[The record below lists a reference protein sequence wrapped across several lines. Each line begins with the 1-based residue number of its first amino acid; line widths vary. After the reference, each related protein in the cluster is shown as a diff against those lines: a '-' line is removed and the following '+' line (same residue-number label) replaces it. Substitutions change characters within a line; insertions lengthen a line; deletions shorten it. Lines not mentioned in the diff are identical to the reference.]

1 MAITVFVCTHNRV
14 DLLRKMLASLN
25 EAKRP
30 QQPVEVLVIANNC
43 SDGTAEFLADYAERP
58 GTRLPLR
65 WIAEPTPGK
74 SHALNRGIPAVS
86 TELVAFVDDDHR
98 IDADYLVAIERASVA
113 HPEVDI
119 FCGRILP
126 DWTGAEPHWVH
137 DEGPYR
143 IYPLPV
149 PRYDLGPEPLAVTE
163 QGGPAPG
170 GGNIVLRRPVF
181 ALAGRFSTELGP
193 HGHDLGGGEDT
204 EYVVRALRRGA
215 TLRYCP
221 GIVQYHYVDL
231 ERLSLS
237 YIVRKGF
244 QRTRSTARLKHAGE
258 GVPLFAWRKLGEY
271 LLQTVFAM
279 SWQKRRF
286 YLVRVGASLGEIR
299 GMREATRRR
308 RLPLGPEPGTRALGI
323 ATTLCLAFT
332 LFALLSMPA
341 VPWHA
346 ASPPLAT
353 AALAALALLAKSI
366 FDFSQTGPG
375 IRPEHLRPYRIYV
388 ALALMRLAAWAFAFF
403 FVMAA
408 VGSLLYHAAHVC
420 LGMRGGTSGAV
431 LASLAG
437 IAVLTGLQFSALLL
451 HNPGLLVASM
461 HYRTSRFYPLWR
473 CLSPLRIA
481 ALRLSVLLLACALL
495 GCAVHTLWQAGATAS
510 ACALLG
516 LAAVAGCVIAWCAW
530 QPDARP
536 VLRAPREGAPNVL
549 MIGSD
554 TLRADRFDDARG
566 LTPNIAR
573 LRARGT
579 LFTHCYVPC
588 ARTAP
593 SLISLLTGT
602 WPTTHGVRDNF
613 VSDAETHLGLD
624 GLPALLGAG
633 GYKSAAVSDWC
644 GADMGKFDLGFDHLE
659 LPADQWNLKYLIRQG
674 PKDLRLFVSLFVHNR
689 LGRVLL
695 PEIYY
700 LGGVPLTSQL
710 GRQTRWLIGEMA
722 ARHTPFFINAFFST
736 THPPFASEYP
746 WYTRHADPAYA
757 GESKL
762 AMARL
767 TDPFDIIRRQ
777 AEPREEFDLEQILQ
791 LYDGCVAQ
799 FDHEVGRLFE
809 HLEHC
814 GLAANTLVVIYSD
827 HGMEF
832 FEHGAWGQG
841 NSALGDYSAR
851 VPLLIVDPRRAG
863 GRMVDATVRSIDIA
877 PTLLQLCGLPAS
889 VRMDGESL
897 CGLLDAAGDPLDR
910 LAYNETGIWISDVPG
925 MHPEHLRYPTIV
937 ELLEIPNPTSGTL
950 AFKPEFKHRVVAA
963 KDRFVQ
969 RGRWKL
975 VWQPL
980 EGGCLLQLFDTER
993 DPACVTDL
1001 SQREP
1006 AIAAQLWAA
1015 LHRFLV
1021 ADDIDVPAAAA
1032 PAGMQQAG

>member
-1 MAITVFVCTHNRV
+1 MAITVFICTHNRV
-14 DLLRKMLASLN
+14 DLLRKVLASLN

-30 QQPVEVLVIANNC
+30 QQPVEVLVVANNC
-43 SDGTAEFLADYAERP
+43 SDGTAEFLTGYAADP

-74 SHALNRGIPAVS
+74 SHALNRGIPALR
-86 TELVAFVDDDHR
+86 TDLVAFVDDDHR
-98 IDADYLVAIERASVA
+98 IDADYLVEIERASTA
-113 HPEVDI
+113 HPDIDI

-126 DWTGAEPHWVH
+126 DWTGAEPRWVH

-149 PRYDLGPEPLAVTE
+149 PRYDLGPESVAVTE
-163 QGGPAPG
+163 EDGPVPG
-170 GGNIVLRRPVF
+170 GGNLVVRRPVF

-193 HGHDLGGGEDT
+193 HGHDLGGGEDS
-204 EYVVRALRRGA
+204 EYVIRALRRGA

-221 GIVQYHYVDL
+221 EIVQYHYVDL
-231 ERLSLS
+231 ERLTLS

-244 QRTRSTARLKHAGE
+244 HRTRSTARLKHTGE
-258 GVPLFAWRKLGEY
+258 GVPLFAWRKLGAY
-271 LLQTVFAM
+271 LLQIVFAM

-299 GMREATRRR
+299 GMREASQRK
-308 RLPLGPEPGTRALGI
+308 RLPIGPEPGTRALGVV
-323 ATTLCLAFT
+323 TTLCLAFT
-332 LFALLSMPA
+332 LLALLSMPS

-346 ASPPLAT
+346 VNPPLAT
-353 AALAALALLAKSI
+353 AALAALVLLAKSI

-375 IRPEHLRPYRIYV
+375 IQREHLRPYRIYV
-388 ALALMRLAAWAFAFF
+388 ALALMRLAAWAFVFF

-408 VGSLLYHAAHVC
+408 VGSLLYHAVQICFAARPSTAGAAAASV
-420 LGMRGGTSGAV
+420 GGI
-431 LASLAG
+431 L
-437 IAVLTGLQFSALLL
+437 VLTSLQFAALLL

-461 HYRTSRFYPLWR
+461 HYRTSRLYPLWR
-473 CLSPLRIA
+473 LLSPLRITAMRLTVVGLAYALIACA
-481 ALRLSVLLLACALL
+481 AHTLWHNGAIAAACALI
-495 GCAVHTLWQAGATAS
+495 
-510 ACALLG
+510 G
-516 LAAVAGCVIAWCAW
+516 LAAFASCVIAWCTW

-536 VLRAPREGAPNVL
+536 LRRAPRDGAPNIL

-554 TLRADRFDDARG
+554 TLRADRFEDARG
-566 LTPNIAR
+566 LTPNIAG
-573 LRARGT
+573 LRTRGT

-624 GLPALLGAG
+624 GLPALLSAA

-644 GADMGKFDLGFDHLE
+644 GADMGKFDFGFDHLE
-659 LPADQWNLKYLIRQG
+659 LPSDQWNLKYLIRQG
-674 PKDLRLFVSLFVHNR
+674 PKDLRLFISLFVHNR

-746 WYTRHADPAYA
+746 WYTRHAADSYA
-757 GESKL
+757 GESKF

-799 FDHEVGRLFE
+799 FDHEVGRLLK

-814 GLAANTLVVIYSD
+814 GLASNTIVVIYSD

-841 NSALGDYSAR
+841 NSAMGDYSAR
-851 VPLLIVDPRRAG
+851 VPLLIADPRRPG
-863 GRMVDATVRSIDIA
+863 GRVVKETVRSIDLG
-877 PTLLQLCGLPAS
+877 PTLLALCDCPPSAT
-889 VRMDGESL
+889 MDGVTL
-897 CGLLDAAGDPLDR
+897 VPLLDGEAMPPLV
-910 LAYNETGIWISDVPG
+910 AYNETGIWLNEIPG
-925 MHPEHLRYPTIV
+925 MPADHLRYPGIV
-937 ELLEIPNPTSGTL
+937 ELLDIPNPISGTL
-950 AFKPEFKHRVVAA
+950 AIKPVHRPAIIAA
-963 KDRFVQ
+963 KDRFIA
-969 RGRWKL
+969 RGAWKL
-975 VWQPL
+975 VYQPL
-980 EGGCLLQLFDTER
+980 QTGYQLSLFDTAT
-993 DPACVTDL
+993 DPACTQDL
-1001 SQREP
+1001 
-1006 AIAAQLWAA
+1006 AARRPDLRDELWHELRVFLARDGLA
-1015 LHRFLV
+1015 DGETPLV
-1021 ADDIDVPAAAA
+1021 AHA
-1032 PAGMQQAG
+1032 

>member
-1 MAITVFVCTHNRV
+1 MAITVFICTHNRV
-14 DLLRKMLASLN
+14 DLLRKVLASLN

-43 SDGTAEFLADYAERP
+43 SDGTADFLTDYAEHP
-58 GTRLPLR
+58 GARLPLR

-74 SHALNRGIPAVS
+74 SHALNRGIPAVR
-86 TELVAFVDDDHR
+86 TDLVAFVDDDHR
-98 IDADYLVAIERASVA
+98 IDADYLVEIERASAA

-126 DWTGAEPHWVH
+126 DWTGAEPRWVH

-149 PRYDLGPEPLAVTE
+149 PRYDLGPESIPVTE
-163 QGGPAPG
+163 DEGPVPG
-170 GGNIVLRRPVF
+170 GGNLVLRRPVF

-193 HGHDLGGGEDT
+193 HGHDLGGGEDS
-204 EYVVRALRRGA
+204 EYVIRALRRGV

-221 GIVQYHYVDL
+221 AIVQYHYVDL
-231 ERLSLS
+231 ERLTLS

-258 GVPLFAWRKLGEY
+258 GVPLFAWRKLCEY
-271 LLQTVFAM
+271 LLQIVFSS
-279 SWQKRRF
+279 SWQQRRF

-299 GMREATRRR
+299 GMREASRRK
-308 RLPLGPEPGTRALGI
+308 RLPLGPEPGTRALGV
-323 ATTLCLAFT
+323 ATALCLGFT
-332 LFALLSMPA
+332 LLALLSMPA

-346 ASPPLAT
+346 ANPPVAT

-375 IRPEHLRPYRIYV
+375 IQREHLKPYRIYV
-388 ALALMRLAAWAFAFF
+388 ALALMRLATWAFVFF

-408 VGSLLYHAAHVC
+408 VGCLLYHAAYVC
-420 LGMRGGTSGAV
+420 LAARPGTAGAV
-431 LASLAG
+431 VASLTG
-437 IAVLTGLQFSALLL
+437 IAVLTSLQFANLLL

-461 HYRTSRFYPLWR
+461 HYRMSRLYPLWR
-473 CLSPLRIA
+473 LLSPLRLA
-481 ALRLSVLLLACALL
+481 GLRLAVLLGACVLV
-495 GCAVHTLWQAGATAS
+495 GCAVHSLWQAGAVAT
-510 ACALLG
+510 ACALVG
-516 LAAVAGCVIAWCAW
+516 LSGFASCVIAWCTW

-536 VLRAPREGAPNVL
+536 VLRAARNGAPNVL

-624 GLPALLGAG
+624 GLPALLGAA

-644 GADMGKFDLGFDHLE
+644 GADMGKFDFGFDHLE
-659 LPADQWNLKYLIRQG
+659 LPSDQWNLKYLIRQG

-722 ARHTPFFINAFFST
+722 AQHTPFFINAFFST

-746 WYTRHADPAYA
+746 WYTRHADSAYA
-757 GESKL
+757 GESKF

-799 FDHEVGRLFE
+799 FDHEVGRLLE
-809 HLEHC
+809 YLEHS
-814 GLAANTLVVIYSD
+814 GLASNTIVVIYSD

-841 NSALGDYSAR
+841 NSAMGDYSAR
-851 VPLLIVDPRRAG
+851 VPLLIADPRRESSRAV
-863 GRMVDATVRSIDIA
+863 GRTVRSIDIA
-877 PTLLQLCGLPAS
+877 PTLLDLCDVQAS
-889 VRMDGESL
+889 SRMDGQSL
-897 CGLLDAAGDPLDR
+897 RAYLDVASGVPDL
-910 LAYNETGIWISDVPG
+910 LAYNETGVWISDVPG
-925 MHPEHLRYPTIV
+925 MHPNHMRYPTIV
-937 ELLEIPNPTSGTL
+937 ELLEVPDPTSGTL
-950 AFKPEFKHRVVAA
+950 AFKSEFTRRVVEA

-969 RGRWKL
+969 CGRWKL

-980 EGGCLLQLFDTER
+980 VDAYLLRLFDTER
-993 DPACVTDL
+993 DPACATDL
-1001 SQREP
+1001 SEHET
-1006 AIAAQLWAA
+1006 AVTAQLWQA
-1015 LHRFLV
+1015 LLPFLQ
-1021 ADDIDVPAAAA
+1021 ADGIDVPPSIHVDTRRAC
-1032 PAGMQQAG
+1032 

>member
-1 MAITVFVCTHNRV
+1 MAITVFICTHNRV
-14 DLLRKMLASLN
+14 DLLRKVLASLN

-43 SDGTAEFLADYAERP
+43 SDGTADFLTDYAEYP

-74 SHALNRGIPAVS
+74 SHALNRGIPAVR
-86 TELVAFVDDDHR
+86 TDLVAFVDDDHR
-98 IDADYLVAIERASVA
+98 IDADYLVEIERASAA

-126 DWTGAEPHWVH
+126 DWTGAEPRWVH

-149 PRYDLGPEPLAVTE
+149 PRYDLGPESIPVTE
-163 QGGPAPG
+163 DEGPVPG
-170 GGNIVLRRPVF
+170 GGNLILRRPVF

-193 HGHDLGGGEDT
+193 HGHDLGGGEDS
-204 EYVVRALRRGA
+204 EYVIRALRRGA

-221 GIVQYHYVDL
+221 AIVQYHYVDL

-244 QRTRSTARLKHAGE
+244 QRTRSTARLKHTGE
-258 GVPLFAWRKLGEY
+258 GVPLFAWRKLCEY
-271 LLQTVFAM
+271 LLQIVFAT
-279 SWQKRRF
+279 SWQQRRF

-299 GMREATRRR
+299 GMREASRRK
-308 RLPLGPEPGTRALGI
+308 RLPLGPEPGTRALGV
-323 ATTLCLAFT
+323 ATALCLAFA

-346 ASPPLAT
+346 ANPPVAT

-375 IRPEHLRPYRIYV
+375 IQREHLRPYRLYV
-388 ALALMRLAAWAFAFF
+388 ALALMRLATWSFVFF

-408 VGSLLYHAAHVC
+408 VGCLLYHAAHVC
-420 LGMRGGTSGAV
+420 LGSRPDTTGAV

-437 IAVLTGLQFSALLL
+437 ITVLSSLQFVDLLL

-461 HYRTSRFYPLWR
+461 HYRTSRLYPLWR
-473 CLSPLRIA
+473 LLSPLRVA
-481 ALRLSVLLLACALL
+481 SLRLTVLLLAGALI
-495 GCAVHTLWQAGATAS
+495 GCAVHSLWQAGAVAS
-510 ACALLG
+510 ACALAG
-516 LAAVAGCVIAWCAW
+516 IAAFTSCVIAWCTW
-530 QPDARP
+530 QPAARP
-536 VLRAPREGAPNVL
+536 VRRAARDAAPNVL

-566 LTPNIAR
+566 LTPNIAK

-613 VSDAETHLGLD
+613 VSDAESHLGLD
-624 GLPALLGAG
+624 GLPALLGAAD
-633 GYKSAAVSDWC
+633 YKSAAVSDWC
-644 GADMGKFDLGFDHLE
+644 GADMGKFDFGFDHLE
-659 LPADQWNLKYLIRQG
+659 LPSDQWNLKYLIRQG
-674 PKDLRLFVSLFVHNR
+674 PKDLRLFISLFVHNR

-710 GRQTRWLIGEMA
+710 GLQTRWLIGEMA
-722 ARHTPFFINAFFST
+722 AQHAPFFINAFFST

-746 WYTRHADPAYA
+746 WYTRHTDPAYT
-757 GESKL
+757 GESKF

-799 FDHEVGRLFE
+799 FDYEVGRLME
-809 HLEHC
+809 HLEHS
-814 GLAANTLVVIYSD
+814 GLASNTIVVIYSD

-841 NSALGDYSAR
+841 NSAMGDYSSR
-851 VPLLIVDPRRAG
+851 VPLLIADPRRSG
-863 GRMVDATVRSIDIA
+863 GRCIGTTVRSIDIA
-877 PTLLQLCGLPAS
+877 PTLLELCGCAASATMDGVSLAPLLDGAAPAS
-889 VRMDGESL
+889 LV
-897 CGLLDAAGDPLDR
+897 
-910 LAYNETGIWISDVPG
+910 AYNETGIWLNEIPG
-925 MHPEHLRYPTIV
+925 MPADHLRYPGIV
-937 ELLEIPNPTSGTL
+937 ELLDIPNPISGTL
-950 AFKPEFKHRVVAA
+950 AIKPVHRPAIIAA
-963 KDRFVQ
+963 KDRFVA
-969 RGRWKL
+969 RGAWKL
-975 VWQPL
+975 VYQPL
-980 EGGCLLQLFDTER
+980 QDGYQLSLFDTAA
-993 DPACVTDL
+993 DPACTQDL
-1001 SQREP
+1001 AARRPDVRDELWREL
-1006 AIAAQLWAA
+1006 Q
-1015 LHRFLV
+1015 RFLARDGLV
-1021 ADDIDVPAAAA
+1021 SDAA
-1032 PAGMQQAG
+1032 PLAAHA